1 VITAWRLCK
10 RKRAAEAFDGR
21 GAEKTPGR
29 WNTTGLRAIYTA
41 ESRSLAALEVLANAE
56 DKSLLTAV
64 PWAMIPVQFDPV
76 LVCAPK
82 KFPEDWRQVP
92 APESTRN
99 FGALWLKELRSVVLR
114 VPSAVTLGEFNY
126 LLNPLHPDFSKIKIG
141 SPEAFSF
148 DARLG

>member
-10 RKRAAEAFDGR
+10 RKRATEAFDGR

-29 WNTTGLRAIYTA
+29 WHAAGVRAVYTA
-41 ESRSLAALEVLANAE
+41 ENRSLAALEVLANAE
-56 DKSLLTAV
+56 DKDLLAAALWVT
-64 PWAMIPVQFDPV
+64 IPVHFDPI
-76 LVCAPK
+76 LVYAPK
-82 KFPEDWRQVP
+82 KFPDDWRQVP
-92 APESTRN
+92 APESTRE

-126 LLNPLHPDFSKIKIG
+126 VLNPLHPDFSKLRIG
-141 SPEAFSF
+141 PPDAFNF

>member
-29 WNTTGLRAIYTA
+29 WNAAGLRAIYTA
-41 ESRSLAALEVLANAE
+41 ENRSLAALEVLANAE

-64 PWAMIPVQFDPV
+64 SWVTIPVQFDPV
-76 LVCAPK
+76 LVHAPK

-92 APESTRN
+92 APESTRS

-126 LLNPLHPDFSKIKIG
+126 VLNPLHPDFSKLKIG